1 MALHDNFEGLR
12 SLILYR
18 SPLPSIDSV
27 VSELMAKKVRLQSYS
42 KKKIIYTSNY
52 YVLAVLS
59 KPLSN
64 NQNKYYT
71 RVAFNE
77 YNLCKQKGH

>member
-42 KKKIIYTSNY
+42 KKKIIYTSNAIY
-52 YVLAVLS
+52 TS
-59 KPLSN
+59 KPLYN
-64 NQNKYYT
+64 NQNMLYI

-77 YNLCKQKGH
+77 CSFWK